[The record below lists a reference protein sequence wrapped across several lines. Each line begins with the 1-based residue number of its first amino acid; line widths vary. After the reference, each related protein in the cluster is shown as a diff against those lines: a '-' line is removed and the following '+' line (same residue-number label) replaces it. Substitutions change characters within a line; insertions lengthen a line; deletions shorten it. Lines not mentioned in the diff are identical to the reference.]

1 MKRIFTWIRG
11 HKILST
17 LILAL
22 VGGVL
27 YYTIAPQ
34 KPDIEYIT
42 EKAQVR
48 ELQQTVSVTGT
59 LTTQGSV
66 DLNFNA
72 VGDIAHILVKVG
84 DVVQEGDLL
93 AELKNTALQNSIKEA
108 QARVASQQAQL
119 EKVIQGAKDEEVQ
132 VAYTQLK
139 NAQQEH
145 EALKVTFTAE
155 IQALEQEIAN
165 ARVALA
171 DTQTSA
177 QLTITN
183 ARQNV
188 LLSLQKSLNI
198 ASNAILG
205 VDKVTTSNDISTGFG
220 LKDQNAKFHTESLLE
235 QLPVEVTSASLAFDE
250 LGVIPTQSEIER
262 VALQIATL
270 LQRTNLLLNYAID
283 AVEGT
288 LMVGTYT
295 VAKQLQDIQTLQT
308 HLSSVNAMQIELTA
322 TKQSYAT
329 ALTQQ
334 PITIRQQEF
343 ALDTLISNLATK
355 KASHELQLAQATS
368 KIATA
373 QAQYDLTRSKAT
385 SADIKI
391 AQAQVSQAVA
401 AVDVLK
407 EQLTQY
413 QIVAPFD
420 GVVAKVS
427 FKENE
432 AVTSAQKIITLLG
445 DEAFDIEVLIPESDI
460 TKVQVGSPALIT
472 LDAYGDDVVFNGR
485 IEVIEPS
492 ETIIQEV
499 VYYKVIMSIE
509 ESEYVFK
516 SGMTANVDIIAQ
528 QKKGSIVIPSRA
540 VVTQDDGTKVVR
552 IKRGDDIL
560 KVQVNTGIRGDGGY
574 VEIISGLE
582 AGDEVI
588 VFERAL

>member
-1 MKRIFTWIRG
+1 MKRILSWIRG
-11 HKILST
+11 HKIVSI
-17 LILAL
+17 LIMFV

-27 YYTIAPQ
+27 YYTVAPK

-42 EKAQVR
+42 EKAQIR

-72 VGDIAHILVKVG
+72 AGDIAQIFVKVG

-93 AELKNTALQNSIKEA
+93 AELKNTSLQNSIKEA
-108 QARVASQQAQL
+108 QARVTFQQAQL
-119 EKVIQGAKDEEVQ
+119 EKVIQGAKDEEVR
-132 VAYTQLK
+132 VAYTQLQ
-139 NAQQEH
+139 NAQQEY
-145 EALKVTFTAE
+145 EALKATFTAE
-155 IQALEQEIAN
+155 IRALEQEIAHTK
-165 ARVALA
+165 VVVV
-171 DTQTSA
+171 DSQTST
-177 QLTITN
+177 QLTVTN
-183 ARQNV
+183 ARQTV

-198 ASNAILG
+198 ASNAVLG
-205 VDKVTTSNDISTGFG
+205 VDKVTRGNDISTGFG
-220 LKDQNAKFHTESLLE
+220 LKDQNAKFYTETLLE
-235 QLPVEVTSASLAFDE
+235 QLPAEITAGSLAFNE
-250 LGVIPTQSEIER
+250 LSATATQQDIDR
-262 VALQIATL
+262 VAAQIATL
-270 LQRTNLLLNYAID
+270 LQRTDILLNYAID

-288 LMVGTYT
+288 LMMGTYT

-308 HLSSVNAMQIELTA
+308 HLSSINAMQIELTSN
-322 TKQSYAT
+322 KQAYAT
-329 ALTQQ
+329 VLTQQ
-334 PITIRQQEF
+334 PITARQQEF

-355 KASHELQLAQATS
+355 KTSQELQLAQATS

-391 AQAQVSQAVA
+391 AQAQVSQAIAGVN
-401 AVDVLK
+401 VLK

-413 QIVAPFD
+413 QIVAPF
-420 GVVAKVS
+420 GGMIAKVG

-445 DEAFDIEVLIPESDI
+445 DEEFDIEVLIPESDI
-460 TKVQVGSPALIT
+460 TKVRVGSPAVIT
-472 LDAYGDDVVFNGR
+472 LDAYGDDVVFNGS

-499 VYYKVIMSIE
+499 VYYKVIVSIE
-509 ESEYVFK
+509 ETDYALK

-528 QKKGSIVIPSRA
+528 RRQGSIVVPSRA
-540 VVTQDDGTKVVR
+540 VVTQDDGSKTVR
-552 IKRGDDIL
+552 IKRGEEIL

-574 VEIISGLE
+574 IEITAGLE